1 MSSPCE
7 VIGKNIFKKETNIQ
21 LFVNLK
27 IELSTGEA
35 GFIEGSF
42 GQSGKVKIRVPGK
55 ILFYTSKPHGVFSFV
70 FIYTNGS

>member
-1 MSSPCE
+1 MSSPYE

-55 ILFYTSKPHGVFSFV
+55 MLFYTFKSHGAFSFL
-70 FIYTNGS
+70 FIYINGS

>member
-1 MSSPCE
+1 MTKPLKPE
-7 VIGKNIFKKETNIQ
+7 
-21 LFVNLK
+21 NLK
-27 IELSTGEA
+27 IELSTSEA

-55 ILFYTSKPHGVFSFV
+55 ILFYTSKPPRVFFV